1 MKNKMLSYLLVGVI
15 TFGAG
20 FGTNY
25 AMDTYKDQ
33 SDEIALKQLT
43 NSNTLATLW
52 QQKSGEVKALRYQAY
67 NSAKNYIDE
76 IVSKPSDKPY
86 AVTLDLDETVVD
98 NAPHAGY
105 TIKHNELY
113 TDDSF
118 NDWCLQENAEEIEGA
133 KMFTDYAKSKGV
145 EVFYVSN
152 RSDEVLPATIENMK
166 KLGLVNADKNHILL
180 KETNDSPNGKD
191 DRWNSIKDNYNLV
204 MYCGD
209 NLGDFP
215 NGYDK
220 KSNEERRGIVDSN
233 SSDFGTK
240 YIVLPNPTY
249 GDFEGAAYGYNFK
262 KSPQEKLDDRL
273 SNIVSYK

>member
-1 MKNKMLSYLLVGVI
+1 MKKKMLSYLLVGVI

-20 FGTNY
+20 FGTSY
-25 AMDTYKDQ
+25 AIDSHKEP
-33 SDEIALKQLT
+33 SNEIALQQLT
-43 NSNTLATLW
+43 NGNTLATLW
-52 QQKSGEVKALRYQAY
+52 QEKSGEVKALRYQAY
-67 NSAKNYIDE
+67 NSARNYIDE
-76 IVSKPSDKPY
+76 IVNKPSDKPY

-98 NAPHAGY
+98 NAPHAGFI
-105 TIKHNELY
+105 IKNNELY

-118 NDWCLQENAEEIEGA
+118 NDWCLQEKAAEIEGA

-152 RSDEVLPATIENMK
+152 RSNEVLEATINNMK
-166 KLGLVNADKNHILL
+166 NLGLVNADKTHVLL

-191 DRWNSIKDNYNLV
+191 DRWNTIKENYNLV

-215 NGYDK
+215 NGYDQ
-220 KSNEERRGIVDSN
+220 KSNEERRSIVDSN
-233 SSDFGTK
+233 YLDFGTK

-249 GDFEGAAYGYNFK
+249 GDFEGAIYGYNSK
-262 KSPQEKLDDRL
+262 KSPQEKLNDRL
-273 SNIVSYK
+273 NSIVSYK